1 MEGFK
6 VQSVRP
12 HNSDIQKVADVIEI
26 GKGWNIQKLAAV
38 TSPLKLKA
46 IKDIPLPILKRGDRL
61 EWHHSRNGVYS
72 VKSGYHLASKKQ
84 ASNIPSKPGPPF
96 NPMSNFG
103 RLFGSSKCQINS
115 GTSDSTIK
123 WTTNILESM
132 PKTEAM
138 DFLSKVTF
146 ITWNIWKGR
155 NDFVFRNERVN
166 PTIVM
171 ARANFAQLEFS
182 STCVTRSVPMDNQPI
197 ADVPF
202 GWVASDVSKIKVN
215 CDVVFK
221 ERDTNNTVAVV
232 MHDHAREHVQGRVK
246 TSKISS
252 ALHGELVVIPEACL
266 MVSTLK

>member
-1 MEGFK
+1 
-6 VQSVRP
+6 
-12 HNSDIQKVADVIEI
+12 
-26 GKGWNIQKLAAV
+26 
-38 TSPLKLKA
+38 
-46 IKDIPLPILKRGDRL
+46 
-61 EWHHSRNGVYS
+61 
-72 VKSGYHLASKKQ
+72 
-84 ASNIPSKPGPPF
+84 
-96 NPMSNFG
+96 
-103 RLFGSSKCQINS
+103 
-115 GTSDSTIK
+115 
-123 WTTNILESM
+123 
-132 PKTEAM
+132 
-138 DFLSKVTF
+138 
-146 ITWNIWKGR
+146 
-155 NDFVFRNERVN
+155 
-166 PTIVM
+166 M